1 MVNLINQNKAQTV
14 SHSSTEYM
22 CPHCQTIIK
31 PIEVEIEA
39 LGIKSMVQP
48 KCECEAKELAKKD
61 KEAEKFQIQK
71 DINKMF
77 SFSDIGERYKD
88 ATLENFISRKGSDA
102 CKMFAEILLAE
113 YEDWKEQGLVYWGQ
127 VGNGKTHLV
136 AAIAN
141 ALKERGYIVIF
152 IKMAELLDLI
162 KSTFGKDKK
171 GNRVTDFSKE
181 DIIKALMICDVL
193 ILDDIGVES
202 ITSWVEE
209 EVFKIID
216 GRYVRK
222 KKILATSNLEPQEL
236 KEQIKDRSFDRLN
249 HMSQFLENKATSKRE
264 EEALKRQEALMKKHF
279 NK

>member
-1 MVNLINQNKAQTV
+1 MNQNQVPTDSVYK
-14 SHSSTEYM
+14 
-22 CPHCQTIIK
+22 CPHCKQVVK

-39 LGIKSMVQP
+39 LGIKRMVQP
-48 KCECEAKELAKKD
+48 ACECEAKEQKRLQE
-61 KEAEKFQIQK
+61 EAEKFQIQK

-77 SFSDIGERYKD
+77 SFSDLGERYKN
-88 ATLENFISRKGSDA
+88 ATLENFVSRKGADS
-102 CKMFAEILLAE
+102 CKMFAQVLLDE
-113 YEDWKEQGLVYWGQ
+113 FEEWKEQGLVYWGQ

-141 ALKERGYIVIF
+141 ALKEKGHIVIF

-202 ITSWVEE
+202 ITNWVEE

-264 EEALKRQEALMKKHF
+264 EEALERQAALMKKHF